1 MKFRTKVVVCMI
13 SILSII
19 FGAGSSALILNSF
32 NSALDREKKSAIQS
46 YEMIL
51 NTLKVVNGVEA
62 WADSK
67 DISNTIKEM
76 STQRNT
82 SWAGIHIYT
91 EKKELYKDG
100 KMKDKSGSLLESTK
114 SKKNVDEKSCIT
126 KVIAGNDK
134 EKYLKVSGALKVGK
148 EKCYLDV
155 AYDISPIY
163 EERDKLQQI
172 YYEVFAIM
180 IALCGILSY
189 SNSFIMT
196 RPLVRLSRTSKA
208 IAAGNISYRSRI
220 KTKDEIGT
228 MAREFDKMA
237 DKLENNI
244 IELKD
249 TMESQNQF
257 IGNFTHELK
266 TPMTSIIGYA
276 DLLRSQALTM
286 DEQVEAANYIFS
298 EGKRL
303 ERLSLKLLDI
313 FVTENSEVKLVLVS
327 PGKIVEQLVENLKA
341 DYLKRNITLKYNYE
355 KGVCLLEPDLVR
367 SLIINLMDNSRKAMT
382 DNGHGIISVE
392 VKMTDSGCSI
402 IVKDNGKGMPPEA
415 LQHITE
421 AFYRVDKSRSRKQG
435 GAGLGLALCAKIV
448 EVHNGDIKFESKE
461 NEGTTVTVELKGGRA

>member
-91 EKKELYKDG
+91 ENNELYKDG
-100 KMKDKSGSLLESTK
+100 KMKDKSGGLLESTK
-114 SKKNVDEKSCIT
+114 SKKNIDEKSCIT

-313 FVTENSEVKLVLVS
+313 FVTENSEVKMVLVS

-367 SLIINLMDNSRKAMT
+367 
-382 DNGHGIISVE
+382 
-392 VKMTDSGCSI
+392 
-402 IVKDNGKGMPPEA
+402 
-415 LQHITE
+415 
-421 AFYRVDKSRSRKQG
+421 
-435 GAGLGLALCAKIV
+435 
-448 EVHNGDIKFESKE
+448 
-461 NEGTTVTVELKGGRA
+461 

>member
-91 EKKELYKDG
+91 EKNELYKDG

-196 RPLVRLSRTSKA
+196 RPLVRLSRTSK
-208 IAAGNISYRSRI
+208 
-220 KTKDEIGT
+220 GT

-341 DYLKRNITLKYNYE
+341 DYLKRNIALKYNYE

-392 VKMTDSGCSI
+392 VKMTDNGCSI